1 MRRLSVC
8 ATGRPSRPRALNLG
22 AVHRLSASA
31 TAVLLASR
39 ALCRRT
45 RDSCAIADGVS
56 TSSQVARGHTWSYVS
71 RGLRALASC
80 GMAAV
85 TFLGRC
91 LLVLLPKMFPSMTVW
106 LYGDDVI
113 NSVIIVISKTFFVV
127 DFEKR
132 TTVRTMKRGF
142 VLTEVTYLTD
152 AI

>member
-1 MRRLSVC
+1 M
-8 ATGRPSRPRALNLG
+8 
-22 AVHRLSASA
+22 
-31 TAVLLASR
+31 
-39 ALCRRT
+39 
-45 RDSCAIADGVS
+45 
-56 TSSQVARGHTWSYVS
+56 
-71 RGLRALASC
+71 
-80 GMAAV
+80 
-85 TFLGRC
+85 
-91 LLVLLPKMFPSMTVW
+91 LPKMFPSMTVW